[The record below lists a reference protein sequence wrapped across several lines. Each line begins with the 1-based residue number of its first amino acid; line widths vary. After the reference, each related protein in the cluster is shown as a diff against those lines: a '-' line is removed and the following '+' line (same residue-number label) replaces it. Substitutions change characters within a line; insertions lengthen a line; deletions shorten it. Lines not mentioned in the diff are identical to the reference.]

1 MEASASIGA
10 FVRKHS
16 GALQARYAGQVFA
29 VLLPN
34 MSESEMVDGA
44 SQLLKS
50 LQRATLHEVEGGDH
64 SFKVSGRGA
73 KPDDVLAGIM
83 DVVAGWI
90 RQLK

>member
-1 MEASASIGA
+1 TAGLEELDPELSGRPSQELLMEASATIAA

-50 LQRATLHEVEGGDH
+50 
-64 SFKVSGRGA
+64 
-73 KPDDVLAGIM
+73 
-83 DVVAGWI
+83 
-90 RQLK
+90 